1 MIGLKKNWLLAGLL
15 LGLLASG
22 LIFNWTSEQK
32 KWAIAWAEDVRLSVS
47 PAQATEAWRQLQARY
62 PDDPE
67 IRLKLV
73 EVLLAAGETTAA
85 ETQWQALMQGES
97 LSPEIR
103 QGLSGLLNVA
113 GRHTEAY
120 EQMKQAWADA
130 ERRLIEVKEQGKG
143 EGKLSAGER
152 VGWANRLAYGAYLAD
167 EDLELR
173 WRELTEVLRQNSLE
187 DQFALYRSQA
197 LRIVGRS
204 QQALAVVTQ
213 TLQRL
218 EQRLEHE
225 EKDLELA
232 VGLWLS
238 QPSWPPEN
246 EPGLLRFKRNNMLE
260 MRLML
265 RVLYKQA
272 LAIGEDLRDDAV
284 LQRYE
289 PLVLAIQA
297 DTDHFLFDLSVT
309 AVARQLIS
317 IAAYLDTRG
326 ALATK
331 LGRWKQAQEDLDA
344 SIEACYLARAI
355 SAETGLVNSPNV
367 VDARVIRV
375 LEREL
380 DQMLAAFHFH
390 RALLAEAQ
398 QQSESAERDYAA
410 IRRLGW
416 EPGPD
421 LH

>member
-1 MIGLKKNWLLAGLL
+1 MSGLKKKGLLAGML
-15 LGLLASG
+15 LGLLASC
-22 LIFNWTSEQK
+22 LIFNWTAEQK
-32 KWAIAWAEDVRLSVS
+32 KWAIAWAEDVRLSAP
-47 PAQATEAWRQLQARY
+47 PASAAETWQKLQARY

-67 IRLKLV
+67 IRVNLV
-73 EVLLAAGETTAA
+73 KVLLEAGELAAA
-85 ETQWQALMQGES
+85 ETHWQALLQAES
-97 LSPEIR
+97 LSPKIR
-103 QGLSGLLNVA
+103 QALSGLLHVA
-113 GRHTEAY
+113 GRHGDAY
-120 EQMKQAWADA
+120 KQMQQALTDA
-130 ERRLIEVKEQGKG
+130 EQKLREAKEQG
-143 EGKLSAGER
+143 EGDGRMSASER
-152 VGWANRLAYGAYLAD
+152 VGWTNRLAYGAYLAD
-167 EDLELR
+167 RDLEPR

-218 EQRLEHE
+218 EQRLEYE
-225 EKDLELA
+225 EKDLEMA
-232 VGLWLS
+232 VGFWLS
-238 QPSWPPEN
+238 QPSWPPDT
-246 EPGLLRFKRNNMLE
+246 EPVLLRFKRNNMLE

-265 RVLYKQA
+265 SVLYKQA
-272 LAIGEDLRDDAV
+272 LAIGQDLSDDAV

-289 PLVLAIQA
+289 PLALAIQG
-297 DTDHFLFDLSVT
+297 DIDHFSFDLSVA
-309 AVARQLIS
+309 AVARQLTS

-326 ALATK
+326 SLATK
-331 LGRWKQAQEDLDA
+331 LGLWTQAQTDLDA

-367 VDARVIRV
+367 VDRRVIRV

-398 QQSESAERDYAA
+398 EQEESAERDYAA

-416 EPGPD
+416 EPGPE

>member
-1 MIGLKKNWLLAGLL
+1 MIGLKKNGWLVGLL
-15 LGLLASG
+15 LGLLVSG
-22 LIFNWTSEQK
+22 LIFNWTAEQK
-32 KWAIAWAEDVRLSVS
+32 KWAIAWAEDVRLSAPS
-47 PAQATEAWRQLQARY
+47 AQAAEAWRQLQARY
-62 PDDPE
+62 PDDPTIE
-67 IRLKLV
+67 VKLI
-73 EVLLAAGETTAA
+73 EVLLAAGEVTAA
-85 ETQWQALMQGES
+85 ETHWQALLQVES

-103 QGLSGLLNVA
+103 QTLSGLLHVA
-113 GRHTEAY
+113 GRHEEAY

-130 ERRLIEVKEQGKG
+130 ERRLREAKEQGKNDVRM
-143 EGKLSAGER
+143 SAGER

-167 EDLELR
+167 QDLESR

-197 LRIVGRS
+197 LRMVGRS

-218 EQRLEHE
+218 EQRLENE

-232 VGLWLS
+232 VGMWLS
-238 QPSWPPEN
+238 QPSWPPDT
-246 EPGLLRFKRNNMLE
+246 EPVLLRFKRNNMLE

-265 RVLYKQA
+265 RVLYRQA
-272 LAIGEDLRDDAV
+272 LAIGQDLRDDAV
-284 LQRYE
+284 RQRYE
-289 PLVLAIQA
+289 SQALAFQG
-297 DTDHFLFDLSVT
+297 DVDHFSFDLSVT
-309 AVARQLIS
+309 AVARQLVS

-326 ALATK
+326 SLATK
-331 LGRWKQAQEDLDA
+331 LGRWADAQADLDA

-398 QQSESAERDYAA
+398 EQTESAERDYAA